1 VPFRTAQVRALALA
15 GQLSRQILVPIF
27 PDHHR
32 FSASKL
38 DIVIVI
44 FHCSGA
50 FMKFSAGRRLV
61 ILLAGILAVG
71 VACSKAPD
79 DNQLTSQIQSKLSE
93 DSGLH
98 GKPITVQTSGGVVT
112 LSGTVENETQREAA
126 ARYASAIPGIRQ
138 VVNNLRTDLQTNFQ
152 SMPARS
158 ASAANQ
164 MARAS
169 QPAPNKHS
177 VKPRPSTPRHRTES
191 DPRETAADVPPP
203 SPAGQAAAEQQP
215 APAPAAPAAP
225 PPPAP
230 RRVTVASG
238 TSIAIRLLDP
248 IDSEKA
254 QPGQS
259 FRATLDAPVPSDGDA
274 VPSGY
279 DVKGHVEEVKSAGK
293 FAGQSFLVLQLD
305 SISVGSKMYGIDA
318 DPYRRQGKN
327 RSTNTAE
334 KVGGGAVVGAILG
347 GILGGGKGAGI
358 GAAAGGGVGGGVQ
371 AAGKGQQIQ
380 LPSET
385 VLNFTLRSPLTVTL
399 AERALDSNRRKLAAP
414 Q

>member
-1 VPFRTAQVRALALA
+1 
-15 GQLSRQILVPIF
+15 
-27 PDHHR
+27 
-32 FSASKL
+32 
-38 DIVIVI
+38 
-44 FHCSGA
+44 
-50 FMKFSAGRRLV
+50 MKFSAGRRLV
-61 ILLAGILAVG
+61 VLLAGILALG

-79 DNQLTSQIQSKLSE
+79 DSQLNSQIQSKLSE

-126 ARYASAIPGIRQ
+126 ARYASATPGIRQ
-138 VVNNLRTDLQTNFQ
+138 VVNNLRTDLQTDLQNTSVPVADPTTQ
-152 SMPARS
+152 
-158 ASAANQ
+158 
-164 MARAS
+164 AS
-169 QPAPNKHS
+169 QPAPGKS
-177 VKPRPSTPRHRTES
+177 AAKPRPSTPRRQTKS
-191 DPRETAADVPPP
+191 DSPKMAANVPPP
-203 SPAGQAAAEQQP
+203 PVAEQAAAEQQP
-215 APAPAAPAAP
+215 VPAPAAAPA

-230 RRVTVASG
+230 KRVTVPSG
-238 TSIAIRLLDP
+238 TSIAIRLVDP
-248 IDSEKA
+248 INSENA
-254 QPGQS
+254 QPGQT
-259 FRATLDAPVPSDGDA
+259 FRATLDAPLPSDGDA

-279 DVKGHVEEVKSAGK
+279 DVKGHVQDIKSAGK
-293 FAGQSFLVLQLD
+293 FAGQSLLVLQLD
-305 SISVGSKMYGIDA
+305 SISLSGKSFFIDA
-318 DPYRRQGKN
+318 DPYQRQGKN

-399 AERALDSNRRKLAAP
+399 AEQGPDSSRRKLDAP

>member
-1 VPFRTAQVRALALA
+1 M
-15 GQLSRQILVPIF
+15 
-27 PDHHR
+27 
-32 FSASKL
+32 
-38 DIVIVI
+38 VI

-61 ILLAGILAVG
+61 VLLAGILALG

-79 DNQLTSQIQSKLSE
+79 DSQLNSQIQSKLGE

-126 ARYASAIPGIRQ
+126 ARYASATPGIRQ
-138 VVNNLRTDLQTNFQ
+138 VVNNLRTDLPTT
-152 SMPARS
+152 SGPA
-158 ASAANQ
+158 APAADRTTQ
-164 MARAS
+164 AS
-169 QPAPNKHS
+169 QPAPGKS
-177 VKPRPSTPRHRTES
+177 AAKPRPSTPRRQTKSDSTEM
-191 DPRETAADVPPP
+191 AANVPPP
-203 SPAGQAAAEQQP
+203 APAEQAAAEQQP
-215 APAPAAPAAP
+215 VPAAAAAPA

-230 RRVTVASG
+230 QRVTVPSG

-248 IDSEKA
+248 LDSENA
-254 QPGQS
+254 QPGQT
-259 FRATLDAPVPSDGDA
+259 FRATLDAPLPSDGDA

-279 DVKGHVEEVKSAGK
+279 DVKGHVQDVKSAGK
-293 FAGQSFLVLQLD
+293 FAGQSLLVLQLD
-305 SISVGSKMYGIDA
+305 TISVAGKSFFIDA
-318 DPYRRQGKN
+318 DPYQRQGKN

-371 AAGKGQQIQ
+371 AAGKGQQIR

-385 VLNFTLRSPLTVTL
+385 VLNFTLRAPLTVTL
-399 AERALDSNRRKLAAP
+399 AEQGPDSSRRKLDAP

>member
-1 VPFRTAQVRALALA
+1 
-15 GQLSRQILVPIF
+15 
-27 PDHHR
+27 
-32 FSASKL
+32 
-38 DIVIVI
+38 
-44 FHCSGA
+44 
-50 FMKFSAGRRLV
+50 MKFSAGRRLV

-79 DNQLTSQIQSKLSE
+79 DSQLNSQIQTKLSE

-126 ARYASAIPGIRQ
+126 ARYASAMPGIKE
-138 VVNNLRTDLQTNFQ
+138 VVNNLQTGLQTR
-152 SMPARS
+152 SGPA
-158 ASAANQ
+158 ALAADRTTQ
-164 MARAS
+164 AS
-169 QPAPNKHS
+169 QPDKPSA
-177 VKPRPSTPRHRTES
+177 KPRPSTPRHRTETDS
-191 DPRETAADVPPP
+191 REMAANVPPP
-203 SPAGQAAAEQQP
+203 APAEQAAAEQQP
-215 APAPAAPAAP
+215 VPAAAAAPA

-230 RRVTVASG
+230 KRVTVPSG

-248 IDSEKA
+248 LDSENA
-254 QPGQS
+254 QSGQT
-259 FRATLDAPVPSDGDA
+259 FRATLDAPLPSDGDA

-279 DVKGHVEEVKSAGK
+279 DVKGHVQDVKSAGK
-293 FAGQSFLVLQLD
+293 FAGQSLLVLQLD
-305 SISVGSKMYGIDA
+305 TISVSGKSFFIDA

-347 GILGGGKGAGI
+347 GIIGGGKGAGI
-358 GAAAGGGVGGGVQ
+358 GAAAGGGIGGGVQ
-371 AAGKGQQIQ
+371 AAGKGQQIR

-385 VLNFTLRSPLTVTL
+385 VLSFTLRAPLTVTL
-399 AERALDSNRRKLAAP
+399 AEQGPDSSRRKLDAP

>member
-1 VPFRTAQVRALALA
+1 M
-15 GQLSRQILVPIF
+15 
-27 PDHHR
+27 
-32 FSASKL
+32 KL
-38 DIVIVI
+38 
-44 FHCSGA
+44 
-50 FMKFSAGRRLV
+50 SAGRRSVV
-61 ILLAGILAVG
+61 ILLAGILSFG

-79 DNQLTSQIQSKLSE
+79 DSQLTSQIQSKLSE

-126 ARYASAIPGIRQ
+126 ARYASATPGIRQ
-138 VVNNLRTDLQTNFQ
+138 VVNNLRTDLQTT
-152 SMPARS
+152 SVPETTSVPAT
-158 ASAANQ
+158 SAADPVAQ
-164 MARAS
+164 AS
-169 QPAPNKHS
+169 RPAPAKPAA
-177 VKPRPSTPRHRTES
+177 KPRPSTPRRQTRSDSTEM
-191 DPRETAADVPPP
+191 AANTPPP
-203 SPAGQAAAEQQP
+203 APAGQAATEEQP
-215 APAPAAPAAP
+215 ASAPAAQPAP

-230 RRVTVASG
+230 KRVTVASG
-238 TSIAIRLLDP
+238 TSVAIRLVDP

-259 FRATLDAPVPSDGDA
+259 FRATLDAPLPSDGDA
-274 VPSGY
+274 VPAGY
-279 DVKGHVEEVKSAGK
+279 DVKGHIEEVKSAGK
-293 FAGQSFLVLQLD
+293 FAGQSLLVLQLD
-305 SISVGSKMYGIDA
+305 SISVNGKSFFIEA

-327 RSTNTAE
+327 RTTNTAE

-347 GILGGGKGAGI
+347 GIIGGGKGAGI

-399 AERALDSNRRKLAAP
+399 VDQGSKSNRQKLDAP